1 MTDTTTIII
10 NREKAY
16 GAFEAEGTIKCGTDL
31 EVLELKTSLDV
42 NITGGTLALTTAL
55 VGVKIEGKIAYSLT
69 AEWGPKF
76 EMFNGITYFGAQ
88 AKAKAMLAHAEVLL
102 TETKEVMTQV
112 ENRMTA
118 LDQSLTRYARG
129 GSRVQNVSVMTIL

>member
-1 MTDTTTIII
+1 MTDTTTIVI

-31 EVLELKTSLDV
+31 EALELKTSLDV

-129 GSRVQNVSVMTIL
+129 GARVQNVSVMTIL